1 MTKHAK
7 RVLRDIEVLR
17 RAARELTSEYRLVCA
32 DVEAVA
38 SGRRAVAA
46 QEWLGSVPVARL
58 KQVADGPIRFG
69 AVRGAEFV
77 TVADV
82 LGSTPDALVL
92 LRGIGPDTARRL
104 HAAAA
109 ELFTT
114 ATWSASL
121 RITVGPRDERTES
134 LVVALHRLLNG
145 NPELRRAVEF
155 ADWVETSCIR
165 YVYDARR
172 GVGWRR
178 VLLPPAA
185 RYLARE
191 ATAELSGLLESS
203 GAALL
208 RSPGLIGARVPVDE
222 AWRDFQRNADA
233 YHAELAEVAGLVPAG
248 EAAEGFLPEGLA
260 ADVWDEPL
268 DDTHLKVSLR
278 EYQSFGA
285 RFALL
290 RRRVILGDEAGLGK
304 TVQAIAAIAHR
315 RGEGATHFL
324 VACPGSVL
332 LNWVRDIET
341 FSSIEAHLIQ
351 GPDRD
356 AALERWTGRGGIAV
370 APLDWLPYM
379 EDRPALGMFVVDE
392 AHQTK
397 NSWTLR
403 ARAVARQ
410 CEETEHVMLL
420 TGMPMEDR
428 VEEFRSLVGHL
439 PPEAAEGIRPQEAA
453 LGSRAFRVAVAPV
466 YLRRDRRDVRAELPD
481 VVRVDELVAPGRG
494 SAKLRRLKELV
505 REAEANELKVVVH
518 SCSPDV
524 LAAVRKVLA
533 TGGRQVTA
541 EAFAAEDGH
550 AVLVA
555 GPEADGPSPR
565 GASVVIFCEPQED
578 PDAEARAV
586 GRVLGAGPAG
596 MLRVHR
602 LVAPGT
608 VDEWIGE
615 GPG

>member
-185 RYLARE
+185 RYLARRRPP
-191 ATAELSGLLESS
+191 SS
-203 GAALL
+203 RA
-208 RSPGLIGARVPVDE
+208 
-222 AWRDFQRNADA
+222 
-233 YHAELAEVAGLVPAG
+233 
-248 EAAEGFLPEGLA
+248 
-260 ADVWDEPL
+260 
-268 DDTHLKVSLR
+268 
-278 EYQSFGA
+278 
-285 RFALL
+285 
-290 RRRVILGDEAGLGK
+290 
-304 TVQAIAAIAHR
+304 
-315 RGEGATHFL
+315 
-324 VACPGSVL
+324 
-332 LNWVRDIET
+332 
-341 FSSIEAHLIQ
+341 
-351 GPDRD
+351 
-356 AALERWTGRGGIAV
+356 
-370 APLDWLPYM
+370 
-379 EDRPALGMFVVDE
+379 
-392 AHQTK
+392 
-397 NSWTLR
+397 SWR
-403 ARAVARQ
+403 ARA
-410 CEETEHVMLL
+410 
-420 TGMPMEDR
+420 
-428 VEEFRSLVGHL
+428 
-439 PPEAAEGIRPQEAA
+439 
-453 LGSRAFRVAVAPV
+453 
-466 YLRRDRRDVRAELPD
+466 
-481 VVRVDELVAPGRG
+481 
-494 SAKLRRLKELV
+494 
-505 REAEANELKVVVH
+505 
-518 SCSPDV
+518 
-524 LAAVRKVLA
+524 
-533 TGGRQVTA
+533 
-541 EAFAAEDGH
+541 
-550 AVLVA
+550 
-555 GPEADGPSPR
+555 PR
-565 GASVVIFCEPQED
+565 C
-578 PDAEARAV
+578 
-586 GRVLGAGPAG
+586 
-596 MLRVHR
+596 
-602 LVAPGT
+602 
-608 VDEWIGE
+608 
-615 GPG
+615 

>member
-1 MTKHAK
+1 M
-7 RVLRDIEVLR
+7 
-17 RAARELTSEYRLVCA
+17 
-32 DVEAVA
+32 
-38 SGRRAVAA
+38 
-46 QEWLGSVPVARL
+46 
-58 KQVADGPIRFG
+58 
-69 AVRGAEFV
+69 
-77 TVADV
+77 
-82 LGSTPDALVL
+82 
-92 LRGIGPDTARRL
+92 
-104 HAAAA
+104 
-109 ELFTT
+109 
-114 ATWSASL
+114 
-121 RITVGPRDERTES
+121 
-134 LVVALHRLLNG
+134 
-145 NPELRRAVEF
+145 
-155 ADWVETSCIR
+155 
-165 YVYDARR
+165 
-172 GVGWRR
+172 
-178 VLLPPAA
+178 
-185 RYLARE
+185 
-191 ATAELSGLLESS
+191 
-203 GAALL
+203 
-208 RSPGLIGARVPVDE
+208 
-222 AWRDFQRNADA
+222 
-233 YHAELAEVAGLVPAG
+233 AGLVPAG

-533 TGGRQVTA
+533 TGG
-541 EAFAAEDGH
+541 
-550 AVLVA
+550 
-555 GPEADGPSPR
+555 
-565 GASVVIFCEPQED
+565 
-578 PDAEARAV
+578 
-586 GRVLGAGPAG
+586 GR
-596 MLRVHR
+596 
-602 LVAPGT
+602 
-608 VDEWIGE
+608 
-615 GPG
+615 

>member
-17 RAARELTSEYRLVCA
+17 RAARELRSEYRLVCA
-32 DVEAVA
+32 DVETVA
-38 SGRRAVAA
+38 TGRRAVAA

-58 KQVADGPIRFG
+58 KQVANGPIRLG

-82 LGSTPDALVL
+82 LGSTPGALAL
-92 LRGIGPDTARRL
+92 LRGLGPDTAQWL
-104 HAAAA
+104 HAAAV
-109 ELFTT
+109 ELFAT
-114 ATWSASL
+114 ATCSASL
-121 RITVGPRDERTES
+121 RITIGPRDERTES

-155 ADWVETSCIR
+155 AEWVETFCIR
-165 YVYDARR
+165 NVHDARR
-172 GVGWRR
+172 AVGWRR
-178 VLLPPAA
+178 VLLPPDA
-185 RYLARE
+185 RYLARK

-203 GAALL
+203 SAALL
-208 RSPGLIGARVPVDE
+208 RSPGLIGGRVPVDD
-222 AWRDFQRNADA
+222 AWQDFQRNADA
-233 YHAELAEVAGLVPAG
+233 YHAELAEVAGLVSAG

-268 DDTHLKVSLR
+268 DDTYLKVSLR
-278 EYQSFGA
+278 EYQAFGA

-341 FSSIEAHLIQ
+341 FSSVEAHLIH

-356 AALERWTGRGGIAV
+356 AALERWSGRGGVAV

-379 EDRPALGMFVVDE
+379 EVRPALGMFVVDE

-397 NSWTLR
+397 NSWTHR
-403 ARAVARQ
+403 ARAVARL
-410 CEETEHVMLL
+410 CKETEHVMLL

-428 VEEFRSLVGHL
+428 VEDFRSLVGHL

-453 LGSRAFRVAVAPV
+453 LGKRAFRVAVAPV
-466 YLRRDRRDVRAELPD
+466 HLRRDQRDVLTELPD
-481 VVRVDELVAPGRG
+481 VVRVDELVAPGRRT
-494 SAKLRRLKELV
+494 ARLRRLKELV
-505 REAEANELKVVVH
+505 REAEANGRKVVVL
-518 SCSPDV
+518 SRFPEV
-524 LAAVRKVLA
+524 LASAREVLG
-533 TGGRQVTA
+533 TGGRQVIA

-555 GPEADGPSPR
+555 GSGADGPSPR
-565 GASVVIFCEPQED
+565 GVSLMVFCEPQED

-608 VDEWIGE
+608 VDEWSGE
-615 GPG
+615 GSG